1 MQQRTIIPAGADI
14 VDIIFEHGS
23 DILASP
29 GMQLSDTF
37 MQHGTTSV
45 LVHSLRVTSLA
56 LALARNFAIAVN
68 VRALTRGALL
78 HDYFLYDWHKPHR
91 DNVLHGFTHP
101 FTACRNA
108 VRDHAIGKLEQHMIK
123 THMFPLVPLVP
134 TGREA
139 ALLCL
144 ADKII
149 ATRETAEG
157 KRGHLG

>member
-1 MQQRTIIPAGADI
+1 MQHRRHRTIIPVGTRI
-14 VDIIFEHGS
+14 SDIIFEHGS

-29 GMQLSDTF
+29 GMRLSDTF

-45 LVHSLRVTSLA
+45 LLHSLRVTSLA
-56 LALARNFAIAVN
+56 LALARNFSIAVD
-68 VRALTRGALL
+68 VHALTRGALL

-108 VRDHAIGKLEQHMIK
+108 VRDHAIGRLERHMIK
-123 THMFPLVPLVP
+123 THMFPLVPLAP

-144 ADKII
+144 ADKIV
-149 ATRETAEG
+149 AARETAEG
-157 KRGHLG
+157 RSQ